1 MNTVEE
7 TIDVAVPVRTAYN
20 QWTQFESFP
29 RFMTVVK
36 GVHQIRPNLTHWVL
50 GRGPLRHEFD
60 VEIVE
65 QVPDS
70 HVAWRSLDRR
80 FMHRGK
86 VSFRATAP
94 DRTEVV
100 VRMHFGSNGVG
111 LLAHLPT
118 LAHRVV
124 QAELGHFK
132 EFIESVGQEGG
143 AWRGSIRNGHVYPA
157 EPEPARSQVPH
168 WPVG

>member
-7 TIDVAVPVRTAYN
+7 TIDLAVPVQTAYN

-36 GVHQIRPNLTHWVL
+36 DVHQIRPNLTRWVI

-70 HVAWRSLDRR
+70 HVTWRSLDRR

-86 VSFRATAP
+86 VAFRATAP

-100 VRMHFGSNGVG
+100 VRMQFSPNGVG
-111 LLAHLPT
+111 LLAHIPT
-118 LAHRVV
+118 LTHRVV

-132 EFIESVGQEGG
+132 EFIESVGLEGG
-143 AWRGSIRNGHVYPA
+143 AWRGSIRNGHVYPLN
-157 EPEPARSQVPH
+157 PEPARSRVPH

>member
-7 TIDVAVPVRTAYN
+7 TIDLAVPVQTAYN

-36 GVHQIRPNLTHWVL
+36 DVDQIRPNLTRWVI
-50 GRGPLRHEFD
+50 GRGLLRHEFD
-60 VEIVE
+60 AEIVE

-94 DRTEVV
+94 DRTTVV
-100 VRMHFGSNGVG
+100 VSLHFSPNGVG
-111 LLAHLPT
+111 LLAHIPRLT
-118 LAHRVV
+118 HRVV
-124 QAELGHFK
+124 QAELSHFK

-143 AWRGSIRNGHVYPA
+143 AWRGTIRNGHVYPLN
-157 EPEPARSQVPH
+157 PNPARSRVPH

>member
-7 TIDVAVPVRTAYN
+7 TIDVAVPVHTAYN

-29 RFMTVVK
+29 RFMALVK
-36 GVHQIRPNLTHWVL
+36 DVEQLRPNLLRWVV

-80 FMHRGK
+80 FMHQGK
-86 VSFRATAP
+86 VLFRAAAP
-94 DRTEVV
+94 ERTTVV
-100 VRMHFGSNGVG
+100 ARLDVSPAGMG
-111 LLAHLPT
+111 LLAHLPG
-118 LAHRVV
+118 LAPRVV
-124 QAELGHFK
+124 HAELVHFK

-143 AWRGSIRNGHVYPA
+143 SWRGTIRNGHVYPVG
-157 EPEPARSQVPH
+157 PEPARSRVPR